1 MLSLLP
7 AQPLIGNYGVPGY
20 DRDAYGLLKYMES
33 SQIQGGLAFPPCP
46 IVKDILLQALLPLP
60 PPSS

>member
-1 MLSLLP
+1 MLSLLH

-33 SQIQGGLAFPPCP
+33 SQIQGGLVFSF
-46 IVKDILLQALLPLP
+46 IRL
-60 PPSS
+60 